1 MSVER
6 SLKVPAVEKR
16 ALDLAAKT
24 LSQEE
29 IASRLKSKLK
39 RQEEKMVARMNDKHN
54 KRMRILLQMQQA
66 DDLRVKESVRKQ
78 RQLASELRKR
88 REDELIARRKRDPG
102 PDGFRSISEASLL
115 LHKEQAR
122 GGKDHSASSLPILSP
137 LELAKAAKAKENAK
151 KKLELQ
157 RQLDAQ
163 RRRTEQKRQTEEY
176 FAAHYR
182 KIEEKKMHM
191 KAREEI
197 KNHQRL
203 VRRREQEIEREKK
216 NRALTERL
224 DKAMAS
230 QEEMLSL
237 KYEKFRCRE
246 EQQYFKQVE
255 QEFLQELKEEESEQR
270 RAELARKR
278 KGANHKRDSVDRARV
293 KDLLRRELEMDQKLK
308 SYHEEVQEKWKEMRA
323 ERDFKRE
330 HGKNVYTNMIAL
342 NDAKRND
349 LLARRHQTEQR
360 LQLFHEEVEMGLQK
374 LREDADD
381 HDRYRLEIRERVYQ
395 QDRERAE
402 MIATIADSR
411 SHRHDRLLQIIQLE
425 REHSIRKQ
433 SAIRDAKIKRQQEEK
448 EDQARI
454 RELWLQEKV
463 EKRVMRMRKRGEN
476 NVGSPQSSP
485 QSSGASMSCTN
496 HPKERKKK
504 SAEQLLAELEQLRD
518 RQAFQMDCILN
529 EEEQNEQRR
538 TDTEITCDPTLRAQI
553 TKDFARQRRLAVERI
568 RRIQE
573 ENEIVLYDRLNAYH
587 RHTRKTQENPGLSEG
602 KISVVDCDGSNIL
615 RE

>member
-6 SLKVPAVEKR
+6 SLKVSAGEKR

-39 RQEEKMVARMNDKHN
+39 RQEEKMVARMNEKHN

-115 LHKEQAR
+115 LHKEQSR
-122 GGKDHSASSLPILSP
+122 GGKDHKTGASSLPILSP
-137 LELAKAAKAKENAK
+137 SELAKAAKAKENAK

-163 RRRTEQKRQTEEY
+163 RRQAEQKRQTEEF

-182 KIEEKKMHM
+182 KIKEKEMHM

-203 VRRREQEIEREKK
+203 VRKREKEIEREKK

-237 KYEKFRCRE
+237 KYEKFRHRE

-255 QEFLQELKEEESEQR
+255 QEFLLELKEEESKQR

-278 KGANHKRDSVDRARV
+278 KDASHKRDSVDRARV
-293 KDLLRRELEMDQKLK
+293 KDLLRRELEMDQKLE
-308 SYHEEVQEKWKEMRA
+308 SYHEEVQEKWKKMRA
-323 ERDFKRE
+323 ERDSKRE

-342 NDAKRND
+342 NDAKRDD
-349 LLARRHQTEQR
+349 LLARRRQTEQR

-374 LREDADD
+374 LREDADE
-381 HDRYRLEIRERVYQ
+381 HDRDRLEIRERVYQ

-402 MIATIADSR
+402 MVATIADSR

-425 REHSIRKQ
+425 REHCIRKKA
-433 SAIRDAKIKRQQEEK
+433 AIRDAKIKRQQEQK
-448 EDQARI
+448 GDRARN
-454 RELWLQEKV
+454 RELWLQERV
-463 EKRVMRMRKRGEN
+463 EQRAMRMRKRDEN
-476 NVGSPQSSP
+476 NVGSPQSS
-485 QSSGASMSCTN
+485 GASLPCTN

-529 EEEQNEQRR
+529 EEEQHEQRR
-538 TDTEITCDPTLRAQI
+538 TDIELTCDPTLWAQI

-568 RRIQE
+568 RRIQG

-587 RHTRKTQENPGLSEG
+587 RHTRKTQEKPGLDEG
-602 KISVVDCDGSNIL
+602 KISLVDCDVV